1 METLYIEC
9 KMGAAGD
16 MLMAALFELLTEK
29 QQKEFFKTINGL
41 MPDTITVSAEQASKC
56 GICGTHMQVC
66 INGMEE
72 SDHHAPL
79 HSHEDHCHAHHSYS
93 SVLEQI
99 RALHIPSNVAE
110 DATSVY
116 RLIGEAEA
124 KVHGTALEQIH
135 FHEVG
140 SLDALVDVVGC
151 CLLFDMIGVKQI
163 LASPVHVGNGTVH
176 CAHGILPVPAPATAE
191 LLKGIPFYTG
201 DIDSELCTP
210 TGAAILRH
218 FVTRFVP
225 MPPMTVQ
232 QIGIGLGSKDF
243 KAANCIRIF
252 SGETESDE
260 QDCIWDLSCNLDDMT
275 GEDLGYCMELLLEE
289 GALDVFYQAIQMKKN
304 RPGILLHC
312 FCTSEDKERFIRL
325 ILMHTTTRGVRYERL
340 SRAKLSS
347 HFEQTNTPYGV
358 VRNKISTGY
367 GITKSK
373 YEYEDLKKI
382 ARENQISLAKV
393 REDI

>member
-16 MLMAALFELLTEK
+16 MLMAALYELLTEK

-41 MPDTITVSAEQASKC
+41 MSDTITVSAEQASKC

-72 SDHHAPL
+72 SNHHAPL
-79 HSHEDHCHAHHSYS
+79 HSHEDHRHAHHSYS

-201 DIDSELCTP
+201 DLDSELCTP

-243 KAANCIRIF
+243 KAANCVRIF

-275 GEDLGYCMELLLEE
+275 GEDLGYCMELLMEE

-347 HFEQTNTPYGV
+347 HVEQTKTPYGV

-367 GITKSK
+367 GITKCK